1 MTKYINRHGIE
12 EEFNGNKIYQA
23 IVKAMK
29 SGSGVYHQ
37 KIAKLIKEECEDKFF
52 KKDKVTNNEID
63 KFVLKQLNEYGQNL
77 TANAYERFKTLK
89 QYQKTDDIIDKDI
102 YGIVDGTNEAAINE
116 NSNKDAKLIST
127 QRDLIAGVES
137 RSYSERKIIPTYL
150 LHAHNEGLIHIHDTD
165 YMIHRG
171 IFNCQ
176 LIN

>member
-23 IVKAMK
+23 IIKAMK

-89 QYQKTDDIIDKDI
+89 LNSTLSQEYKKCVNSIGSILSTFCPFFVI
-102 YGIVDGTNEAAINE
+102 Y
-116 NSNKDAKLIST
+116 K
-127 QRDLIAGVES
+127 
-137 RSYSERKIIPTYL
+137 
-150 LHAHNEGLIHIHDTD
+150 
-165 YMIHRG
+165 
-171 IFNCQ
+171 
-176 LIN
+176 